1 MLLPIT
7 DGDELT
13 ESMSRR
19 AGRETW
25 LTGTG
30 PFPDGHPL
38 AGGVGVVVV
47 VPVVVAG
54 AAAITALGTEVA
66 LFEPE
71 LFDAVTRTRTVLPT
85 SLLASV

>member
-7 DGDELT
+7 DGEELT
-13 ESMSRR
+13 ASMSRR

-25 LTGTG
+25 LTLHRAVLPTGTR
-30 PFPDGHPL
+30 L
-38 AGGVGVVVV
+38 RRVGVVVV
-47 VPVVVAG
+47 VRG
-54 AAAITALGTEVA
+54 GRERQRRRLGTEVA

-85 SLLASV
+85 LLLVSV

>member
-1 MLLPIT
+1 MLFPIT
-7 DGDELT
+7 DGEELT
-13 ESMSRR
+13 ESIRRR
-19 AGRETW
+19 AGSETW
-25 LTGTG
+25 LTLTG

-47 VPVVVAG
+47 VVDVVAG
-54 AAAITALGTEVA
+54 AAATTALGTEVE

-85 SLLASV
+85 STLVSV